1 MISLLV
7 HLLITAAVIYFASK
21 SMPRVHVNSFGK
33 AFLVAIAIGLL
44 NFLVGW
50 LLSLI
55 LNIATLGIFYF
66 TGLTFIIS
74 IVVNA
79 IIIEIVDQ
87 FSKGFNTDGFTPS
100 LALAV
105 IIALVNAI
113 VAWIFR
119 V

>member
-1 MISLLV
+1 MLNLIV
-7 HLLITAAVIYFASK
+7 HLLITAAVIYFASQ
-21 SMPRVHVNSFGK
+21 SMRKVHVSSFGK
-33 AFLVAIAIGLL
+33 AFVVAILIGLL

-87 FSKGFNTDGFTPS
+87 MSSGFNTEGFSPS

-113 VAWIFR
+113 VEWLFWI
-119 V
+119 